1 MSLGVKDRKELD
13 EWRNSAV
20 AVERRVEQYNIERN
34 NQLRQQLQQVAA
46 RLEVRY
52 HVKSFIWMKLSVLL

>member
-52 HVKSFIWMKLSVLL
+52 HVKSFI